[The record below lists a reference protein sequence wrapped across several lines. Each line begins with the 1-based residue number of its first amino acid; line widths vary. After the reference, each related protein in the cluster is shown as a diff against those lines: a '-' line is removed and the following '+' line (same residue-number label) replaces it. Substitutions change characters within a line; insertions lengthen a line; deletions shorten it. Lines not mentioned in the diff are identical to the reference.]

1 MCTLT
6 GWVSKNDCKCSELI
20 HCSGTLD
27 KFGPFSGH
35 KIRKWWF
42 LIIICSWNP
51 NLVCTLT
58 EWVFKNDLLL
68 GNIGQI
74 LSLQW
79 PQNDWKGWFLTI
91 IWKSIHTIQ
100 SKLVVRTSWLSVQK
114 LLAFGPLYPNFG
126 PQVTH
131 NWLKMVVCEKLCGKV
146 FTQYNS
152 KLVSTQMVWCK
163 HLLISHFQASV
174 SWYCPIYCYLNSYS
188 VSLLACHFPHLDP
201 KNAWFK

>member
-6 GWVSKNDCKCSELI
+6 GQVSKNDFVLGNAVHTSWVSVQNWFTVWAHL
-20 HCSGTLD
+20 TN
-27 KFGPFSGH
+27 FGPLVATKSW
-35 KIRKWWF
+35 KWWF
-42 LIIICSWNP
+42 PIIICSWKP
-51 NLVCTLT
+51 NLVSTLT

-79 PQNDWKGWFLTI
+79 PQNYWKWWFLTI

-100 SKLVVRTSWLSVQK
+100 FKVVHTSWVSVQK
-114 LLAFGPLYPNFG
+114 LLAFGPLCPNFG

-131 NWLKMVVCEKLCGKV
+131 NWLKLVVSEKLCEKV

-163 HLLISHFQASV
+163 RLMICHFQTSV
-174 SWYCPIYCYLNSYS
+174 SWYCPIYCYLNS
-188 VSLLACHFPHLDP
+188 
-201 KNAWFK
+201 